1 MHEIIWLVA
10 MVAFFAIEA
19 TSVTLISLWFAGGS
33 LAALIVSL
41 LGGEFWLQAVVFVV
55 VSLVLLAL
63 FRPLV
68 RKFIKPKITATNVDS
83 VIGSQGYTTEQV
95 DNVAATGQVKLG
107 GMFWTARSTDG
118 SPIPPNTLIRV
129 DRVEGVKVYVTP
141 VQETANV

>member
-63 FRPLV
+63 IRPLV
-68 RKFIKPKITATNVDS
+68 RKYIKPKITATNVDS

-95 DNVAATGQVKLG
+95 DNIAATGQVKLG

-118 SPIPPNTLIRV
+118 NPIPPNTLIRV